1 LAGEDERGFDASKA
15 ELFEAIGHPNRIR
28 IIQVLDEGPVGFAE
42 LKKRVGLESSGHLA
56 FHLGKLRNLVTMNSD
71 GQYALT
77 GEGKEALRMIQ
88 MVREKGGQGRR
99 PVMEVRRTLVAFL
112 VVLIVVLAIVAAV
125 QQMEIATRPSPPG
138 TTLLNGRTFWYVAIP
153 LTSLPAKGNVTVAFA
168 GTEFTLV
175 PSQSPVFTF
184 QLSPNSTEGTVV
196 LTPLNSSSTQTGIPM
211 GVPITV
217 TVTSN
222 IPYGAVV
229 KFADGT
235 VEAMPN
241 VAGTNAEG
249 VSVHYFTSSLPWFSA
264 HTSPQAAVSENMT
277 AVTLYVSAG
286 W

>member
-1 LAGEDERGFDASKA
+1 MAGVDEGGFDASKA

-28 IIQVLDEGPVGFAE
+28 IIQVLDEGPLGFAE
-42 LKKRVGLESSGHLA
+42 LKRKVGMESSGHLA

-88 MVREKGGQGRR
+88 AVREKGGQERR
-99 PVMEVRRTLVAFL
+99 PIMEVRRTLIAVL
-112 VVLIVVLAIVAAV
+112 LVLIVILAAVAAI
-125 QQMEIATRPSPPG
+125 QQMEIAARPSPPG
-138 TTLLNGRTFWYVAIP
+138 TAVLNGKTFWYVVIP

-175 PSQSPVFTF
+175 PSQSPVFAF
-184 QLSPNSTEGTVV
+184 QVSPNSTVTAT
-196 LTPLNSSSTQTGIPM
+196 LFPLNSTSTQTGIPM
-211 GVPITV
+211 GIPV
-217 TVTSN
+217 TVTLSSFGM
-222 IPYGAVV
+222 PYGAVV

-249 VSVHYFTSSLPWFSA
+249 VTVYYFTPSLPWFSA

-277 AVTLYVSAG
+277 AVTLYVSSG
-286 W
+286 Y